1 MPFEDG
7 LQKEISGT
15 IFIVRMQLISRNN
28 DFSIDDFNVKV
39 KFCSIEQEIDVTHFI
54 RLILL

>member
-1 MPFEDG
+1 M
-7 LQKEISGT
+7 QKEISGT